1 MWKYV
6 RTKYSITT
14 DDVATHELIK
24 DITCAGYFRTLK
36 AGAYV
41 RIGKEWFNYY
51 GHWVDIIDEKG
62 MHYSIRPEEVSK
74 VTKPLLIADT
84 IDKLCDFFVKRSI
97 ESDNDFFDINKD
109 RFIAFDEKYNKTD
122 LEHYDY
128 YGAILTDKGLLFI
141 AKLDNNKQL
150 RLIREGD

>member
-36 AGAYV
+36 AGVYV
-41 RIGKEWFNYY
+41 KIGKEWLNYY

-62 MHYSIRPEEVSK
+62 RHYSIRPDEVSK
-74 VTKPLLIADT
+74 VTKELPIADT
-84 IDKLCDFFVKRSI
+84 IDKLCDLFVKRSN
-97 ESDNDFFDINKD
+97 EPGNNFFEINKD
-109 RFIAFDEKYNKTD
+109 RVIAFDEKYNKTD

-128 YGAILTDKGLLFI
+128 YGAILTDKGLLFV
-141 AKLDNNKQL
+141 AKLDKDKQL
-150 RLIREGD
+150 NLIR